1 MSRGLSVLWYYA
13 FVCEIDFLKED
24 KNFVL
29 NYFILSFCPN
39 FPSKNSCDYHMQVL
53 FYREVQSPG
62 GGVEVAISLSQ
73 DNTWMVPIAVSN

>member
-1 MSRGLSVLWYYA
+1 MSYMSRGLSVLWYYA

-39 FPSKNSCDYHMQVL
+39 FPSKNSCDYHM
-53 FYREVQSPG
+53 
-62 GGVEVAISLSQ
+62 
-73 DNTWMVPIAVSN
+73 